1 VGENVE
7 RPVQV
12 VGVYEV
18 SEAGRQPFVLLRD
31 EQGRQ
36 FPISVG
42 PCEAFAIVA
51 VFAEQ
56 KPTRPLTHDL
66 MRSLL
71 DRVEVRLERIIID
84 DLANDIFYAKL
95 TLVSDGDRLTVD
107 ARPSDA
113 IALALRT
120 KAPIYA
126 TEEVIAAS
134 FLKEEPE

>member
-1 VGENVE
+1 MVE
-7 RPVQV
+7 STERSVEV

-18 SEAGRQPFVLLRD
+18 SEGSHQPFVLLRD
-31 EQGRQ
+31 DRNRQ

-42 PCEAFAIVA
+42 PCEAFAILA
-51 VFAEQ
+51 VFSDQ

-66 MRSLL
+66 MTSLL
-71 DRVEVRLERIIID
+71 SRIDVRLERIVID

-95 TLVSDGDRLTVD
+95 TLVADGTRITVD

-113 IALALRT
+113 IALALRAQ
-120 KAPIYA
+120 APIYA

-134 FLKEEPE
+134 FLKEEP